1 MNKRIDLVCIAGRH
15 RNTDV
20 LHVPPY
26 GILYVGSSLKRA
38 GYNVVLHHI
47 PSSLI
52 REEARKIADEKPLFA
67 GFSVFTGFPASASVK
82 MSEML
87 KAINP
92 DIPIVWGGVHP
103 SAMPEQCLK
112 EKSIDY
118 VVMGE
123 GEETAVEL
131 AECIEKCSGFSDI
144 KGLGWKH
151 EGRIFI
157 NPPRP
162 FINDLDHFLVD
173 WGITDPERYVETSID
188 GKRIFTFISS
198 RGCRG
203 TCGFCYNMMF
213 NRRRWRAHSI
223 DYFMSQV
230 CEFKKR
236 YGITHLLCNDDNFFE
251 DEGRA
256 IDIIERLDS
265 TGIHLIFLEMRVSQI
280 RYELVQRLQKLG
292 VNRIFIGWESGS
304 DRILKLIR
312 KGITVKTIREKIRIL
327 SDFPSIAIEASA
339 IIGFPTETKQEIYQT
354 VDLALEMARIHP
366 RISFNLGLYLPYPG
380 TPLYELAKKEG
391 FKEPFELYI
400 LKFIKK
406 INKYLLKLKG
416 LNIYYE

>member
-188 GKRIFTFISS
+188 GKRIFTF
-198 RGCRG
+198 
-203 TCGFCYNMMF
+203 N
-213 NRRRWRAHSI
+213 
-223 DYFMSQV
+223 
-230 CEFKKR
+230 
-236 YGITHLLCNDDNFFE
+236 GITHLLCNDDNFFE

-265 TGIHLIFLEMRVSQI
+265 TGIHLIFLDMRVSQI

-366 RISFNLGLYLPYPG
+366 RICFNLGLYLPYPG